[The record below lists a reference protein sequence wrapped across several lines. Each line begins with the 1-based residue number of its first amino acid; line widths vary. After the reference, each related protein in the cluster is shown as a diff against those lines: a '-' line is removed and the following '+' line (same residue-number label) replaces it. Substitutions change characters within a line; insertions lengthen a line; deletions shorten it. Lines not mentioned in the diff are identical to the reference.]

1 MPINHPTCQL
11 RKKAENWP
19 MNFELWGLLL
29 IDALQNKLLK
39 PLQALQLYI
48 LKNLET
54 KGFGLHV

>member
-11 RKKAENWP
+11 RKNAENWP
-19 MNFELWGLLL
+19 MNFELRGLLL